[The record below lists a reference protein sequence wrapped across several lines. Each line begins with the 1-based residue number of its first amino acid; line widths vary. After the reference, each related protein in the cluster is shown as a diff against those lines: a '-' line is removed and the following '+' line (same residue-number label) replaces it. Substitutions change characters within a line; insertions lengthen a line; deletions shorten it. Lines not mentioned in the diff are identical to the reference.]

1 MEYPKLYERHPFIN
15 VKSSNNSPHDKQKK
29 KKKSC
34 LQACKKML
42 NMKGIETFGKELVT
56 NGIWPTGDRDSND
69 PGFVIRNSGGQT
81 MVGKH
86 LKTVNES
93 TVNSQFIPIKNV
105 LQEWSKRKFSWDNR
119 KLRI

>member
-1 MEYPKLYERHPFIN
+1 
-15 VKSSNNSPHDKQKK
+15 
-29 KKKSC
+29 
-34 LQACKKML
+34 ML